1 MVISNPFLLV
11 LWDFITLKRQA
22 EERIMTPL
30 CMTYAKYNLE
40 VLFTYFLKSVIIERN
55 TISFHVLI
63 QENAEN
69 CIKLRK

>member
-11 LWDFITLKRQA
+11 LWDFITLKRPT

-69 CIKLRK
+69 CIKLRE

>member
-55 TISFHVLI
+55 TIFFHVLI